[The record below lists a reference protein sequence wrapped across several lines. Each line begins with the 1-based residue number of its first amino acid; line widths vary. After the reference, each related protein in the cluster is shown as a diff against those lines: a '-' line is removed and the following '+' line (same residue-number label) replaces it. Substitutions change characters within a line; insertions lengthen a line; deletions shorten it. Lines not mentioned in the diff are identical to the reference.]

1 MSLSLN
7 LSITLTRHNLPASAE
22 NALKG
27 NTMQRVLV
35 LSSKKHPLMP
45 CNPARARALL
55 REKKASVFKRY
66 PFTII
71 MHNRDS
77 GDTQKT
83 ELKYDPGSKT
93 TGVALNL
100 HGQNGIKTIWAANLS
115 HRGHSISEAITSR
128 AQQRRARRSRK
139 LRDRKP
145 RFLNR
150 TKPKGWLAPSIM
162 SRVHNCETW
171 AYKLIKSVP
180 ITDIVVETVRFD
192 MQLMA
197 NPDISGIE
205 YQRGTLLGF
214 ELREYLLQR
223 DRHSCVYCAGAS
235 GDMILNI
242 DHKHPRAKGGGNS
255 VSNLVISCRAC
266 NEEKGALLLTD
277 WLLKIKKS
285 KSKLNKARPIHVPKI
300 IANKTNSLRD
310 AAAVNATRYKIGE
323 VLKETG
329 LPVTFWSGGRTKKN
343 RTEQGYSK
351 DHYIDAACAGET
363 GKKVFIG
370 PLIKPLIIKATGHG
384 SRQMC
389 RVNKFGF
396 QRTGAKKNSVVN
408 GFKTGDI
415 VIANVPN
422 GKKAGNYTGRAA
434 VRASGFF
441 NITTNNKTVQG
452 FSHKHCQTIHSQDGY
467 QYN

>member
-1 MSLSLN
+1 
-7 LSITLTRHNLPASAE
+7 
-22 NALKG
+22 
-27 NTMQRVLV
+27 MQRVLV

-45 CNPARARALL
+45 CNPARARTLL
-55 REKKASVFKRY
+55 CEKKASVFKRY

-71 MHNRDS
+71 MHYRDS

-93 TGVALNL
+93 TGIALNL
-100 HGQNGIKTIWAANLS
+100 HGKNGVKTVWAANLS
-115 HRGHSISEAITSR
+115 HRGHLISETITSR
-128 AQQRRARRSRK
+128 SQQRRARRSRK
-139 LRDRKP
+139 LRYRQP

-223 DRHSCVYCAGAS
+223 DKHSCVYCGGAS
-235 GDMILNI
+235 GDAILNI

-255 VSNLVISCRAC
+255 VSNLVVSCRTC
-266 NEEKGALLLTD
+266 NEDKGALLLTD
-277 WLLKIKKS
+277 WLLKTKQS
-285 KSKLNKARPIHVPKI
+285 KSELNKARTVRVPNI
-300 IANKTNSLRD
+300 IAHKTNSLRD
-310 AAAVNATRYKIGE
+310 AAAVNATRYKIGG
-323 VLKETG
+323 VLKEMG

-343 RTEQGYSK
+343 RTDQKYQK
-351 DHYIDAACAGET
+351 DHWIDAACAGVT
-363 GKKVFIG
+363 GENVFIH
-370 PLIKPLIIKATGHG
+370 PLIKPLQIKATGHG
-384 SRQMC
+384 SLHWAYS
-389 RVNKFGF
+389 G
-396 QRTGAKKNSVVN
+396 KKNR
-408 GFKTGDI
+408 DI
-415 VIANVPN
+415 
-422 GKKAGNYTGRAA
+422 
-434 VRASGFF
+434 
-441 NITTNNKTVQG
+441 
-452 FSHKHCQTIHSQDGY
+452 
-467 QYN
+467 

>member
-1 MSLSLN
+1 
-7 LSITLTRHNLPASAE
+7 
-22 NALKG
+22 
-27 NTMQRVLV
+27 MQRVLV

-71 MHNRDS
+71 MHHRES

-93 TGVALNL
+93 TGVALNI
-100 HGQNGIKTIWAANLS
+100 HGKNGIKTVWAANLS

-128 AQQRRARRSRK
+128 ADQRGGRRSRN
-139 LRDRKP
+139 LRYRQK
-145 RFLNR
+145 RYSNR
-150 TKPKGWLAPSIM
+150 ARPKGWLAPSIM
-162 SRVHNCETW
+162 SRVHNCDTW
-171 AYKLIKSVP
+171 AYKLIKSAP

-197 NPDISGIE
+197 NPDISGVE

-223 DRHSCVYCAGAS
+223 DKHSCVYCAGAS
-235 GDMILNI
+235 GDEILNI
-242 DHKHPRAKGGGNS
+242 DHKHPRAKRGGNS
-255 VSNLVISCRAC
+255 VSNLVVSCRTC

-285 KSKLNKARPIHVPKI
+285 KSKLNKARAIHVPKI

-323 VLKETG
+323 VLKEAG

-343 RTEQGYSK
+343 RTEQNYQK
-351 DHYIDAACAGET
+351 DHWIDAACAGST
-363 GKKVFIG
+363 GERVSIH
-370 PLIKPLIIKATGHG
+370 PLIKPLLIKATGHG

-389 RVNKFGF
+389 RVNKYGF
-396 QRTGAKKNSVVN
+396 PRTKAKQNSEAEQRHQ
-408 GFKTGDI
+408 
-415 VIANVPN
+415 
-422 GKKAGNYTGRAA
+422 RL
-434 VRASGFF
+434 
-441 NITTNNKTVQG
+441 
-452 FSHKHCQTIHSQDGY
+452 
-467 QYN
+467 